1 MRDTDRDAGWM
12 DFMKSGS
19 PEDYLKYK
27 GIVPGAESK
36 GEAVRE
42 SDRDRDR
49 DGAVSG
55 AFRGL

>member
-12 DFMKSGS
+12 NFVKSGS
-19 PEDYLKYK
+19 PEDYLRYR
-27 GIVPGAESK
+27 GVVSDMESK

-49 DGAVSG
+49 NGAVSG
-55 AFRGL
+55 TFRGL